1 MGKNEILRS
10 AAGRMLKE
18 GVHDAEIEAS
28 LVEAGLSDEEAGQ
41 IIKGAKAVAEKGRG
55 KGVLGGLFAGFMK
68 PKGELGK
75 IREKIVG
82 GEDGGQW
89 RGEGAEGQT
98 YEYVAAA
105 GNTAGGA
112 VKGIAYTELPSGRG
126 KAQFR
131 EIMPLRVSDFDKLVE
146 RGGLKR
152 GDTIL
157 LSGGCGTGKTT
168 FAMQSLYNAALHG
181 EHCVYITLEES
192 AEKMKENLLQNF
204 GWDLY
209 RMEDEGKLL
218 ILKQD
223 PLTIARAVEA
233 MLTKE
238 RGGLYIDVDDI
249 ELPFKLNLPF
259 RPDRVVVDSLSALSI
274 AFMEN
279 EQAYRQY
286 LRHLFE
292 TLEKYNS
299 VNIVLGETEQEPG
312 VYSRSGIEEF
322 LADGVIVLYNIRI
335 HNMRERGLE
344 ILKLRSS
351 NHDKKIVPYKITGRG
366 IEVYI
371 DQELFR

>member
-1 MGKNEILRS
+1 MGKNEILRD
-10 AAGRMLKE
+10 AAGRMLKD
-18 GVHDAEIEAS
+18 GAQDAETEAS
-28 LVEAGLSDEEAGQ
+28 LLEAGLSEEDARQ
-41 IIKGAKAVAEKGRG
+41 MVRDAKENASHEK

-68 PKGELGK
+68 PRGELGK
-75 IREKIVG
+75 LREKIVSNG
-82 GEDGGQW
+82 G
-89 RGEGAEGQT
+89 GATGSR
-98 YEYVAAA
+98 AAA
-105 GNTAGGA
+105 AEMPE
-112 VKGIAYTELPSGRG
+112 YTEHPKIMEAQQG

-181 EHCVYITLEES
+181 EHCVYLTLEES
-192 AEKMKENLLQNF
+192 AEKMKENMLQNF

-209 RMEDEGKLL
+209 RMEQEGKLL

-223 PLTIARAVEA
+223 PLTIARSVEA

-238 RGGLYIDVDDI
+238 RGGLYIDIGDI
-249 ELPFKLNLPF
+249 ELPFQLNLPF

-366 IEVYI
+366 IDVYI